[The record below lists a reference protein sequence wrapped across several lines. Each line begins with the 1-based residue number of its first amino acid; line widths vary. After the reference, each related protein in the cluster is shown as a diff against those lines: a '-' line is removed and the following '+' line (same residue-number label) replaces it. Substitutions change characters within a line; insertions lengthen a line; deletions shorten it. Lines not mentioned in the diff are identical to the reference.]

1 MRRKSRG
8 AEEKGRKLNKRG
20 IQEVKESVLRGKC
33 STVSSAVD
41 YEAKKK
47 KKKSAFG
54 NMEVTGDKNSFSRVQ
69 RMEAKMGEGG
79 QKVQISN

>member
-33 STVSSAVD
+33 STVSSAVN
-41 YEAKKK
+41 YEAKK